1 MKIPKWALVV
11 LAVAVVYGVL
21 SSQRMGSTCAMKET
35 FQGQCKAM
43 KDCAGGTRTDGPC
56 LMDFA

>member
-21 SSQRMGSTCAMKET
+21 SSQRTPSPMKET
-35 FQGQCKAM
+35 FEGQCKAM